1 MGVNFKTQSLK
12 VIKRI
17 LIEKLYLLKKNQPS
31 IYNNIAKFIL
41 ELEKKT
47 LKEDKKLQF
56 RETRENSDVLY
67 IQRLFKLFDYVEY
80 RFRIFLFLKME

>member
-1 MGVNFKTQSLK
+1 MGVDFKTQSLK

-47 LKEDKKLQF
+47 LKEDRLEKILMFYTF
-56 RETRENSDVLY
+56 R
-67 IQRLFKLFDYVEY
+67 DYLSCLIT
-80 RFRIFLFLKME
+80 FMS